1 MDNIAVLWVFIH
13 SFNKYEEKTMLL
25 ESINTQFCKLLKEK
39 INNKSTFD
47 AWFKD
52 TSIIKVEQD
61 KAVISVPNSFAK
73 KLLTKSYYPIINE
86 AVNTV
91 FSKELYL
98 EFVEKSS
105 EEYDK
110 IVDRSKAQHLS
121 KSNLNPK
128 YIFEDFI
135 VGENNRFAHAASLAV
150 AENPARLYNP
160 LYIYGGVGLG
170 KTHLMHAIGHHYL
183 ELNPKANVLYVS
195 SETFTNDLINSL
207 KDGKIE
213 QFRNKYRNIDLL
225 LIDDIQFLE
234 NKEKTQDEFF
244 HTFNTLKDANKQI
257 VISSDEPPAKL
268 KIEERL
274 TSRFNWGLSTDIGQP
289 DFETRVAILRK
300 KAKLDGI
307 VLDEKVYSM
316 IASKITSNIRE
327 LEGSLLRVDAYV
339 TLNNVSKEEITEE
352 FIDETLKDITSKQ
365 LGMRINDQSIKKAVA
380 TFYGISVDEM
390 VSRRRSRNIAFP
402 RQIAMYLIREMTD
415 FSLPKIGKTFGG
427 KDHTTVMH
435 ACDKI
440 AISIATNPE
449 VKQVVN
455 QIKESL
461 ETGKF

>member
-1 MDNIAVLWVFIH
+1 MTF
-13 SFNKYEEKTMLL
+13 
-25 ESINTQFCKLLKEK
+25 ESINEQFSALLKEK
-39 INNKSTFD
+39 IQDKSTYE
-47 AWFKD
+47 AWFKEL
-52 TSIIKVEQD
+52 SIVNMDD
-61 KAVISVPNSFAK
+61 KKAYISVKNTFAK
-73 KLLTKSYYPIINE
+73 KLLTKTYYNLVSEVADVVFNKKLNLVFIENDSNELEKITYRVKPANFIN
-86 AVNTV
+86 N
-91 FSKELYL
+91 
-98 EFVEKSS
+98 
-105 EEYDK
+105 
-110 IVDRSKAQHLS
+110 
-121 KSNLNPK
+121 NLNPK
-128 YIFEDFI
+128 YIFDDFV

-150 AENPARLYNP
+150 AENPSKVYNP
-160 LYIYGGVGLG
+160 LFIYGGVGLG
-170 KTHLMHAIGHHYL
+170 KTHLMHAIGHHFL
-183 ELNPKANVLYVS
+183 EKNPKDKVLYVS

-213 QFRNKYRNIDLL
+213 NFRNKYRNIDLL

-257 VISSDEPPAKL
+257 VISSDEPPTKL

-274 TSRFNWGLSTDIGQP
+274 TSRFSWGLATDIGNP

-300 KAKLDGI
+300 KANLDGI
-307 VLDEKVYSM
+307 RLNDNVYSM
-316 IASKITSNIRE
+316 IASKITTNIRE

-339 TLNNVSKEEITEE
+339 TLNSIDPDDIDEN
-352 FIDETLKDITSKQ
+352 FIDEILKDITNKQ
-365 LGMRINDQSIKKAVA
+365 IKMRVNDQTIKKAVA
-380 TFYGISVDEM
+380 TFYGITIDDL

-415 FSLPKIGKTFGG
+415 LSLPKIGNSFGG

-440 AISIATNPE
+440 AISIHTNPE

>member
-1 MDNIAVLWVFIH
+1 MPF
-13 SFNKYEEKTMLL
+13 
-25 ESINTQFCKLLKEK
+25 ESINYNFTKLLKEK
-39 INNKSTFD
+39 ISNQNTYD
-47 AWFKD
+47 AWFKE
-52 TSIIKVEQD
+52 TNIIKIEYD
-61 KAVISVPNSFAK
+61 KAYISVPNSFAK
-73 KLLTKSYYPIINE
+73 KFLSKSYYHLINE
-86 AVNTV
+86 VVNLACN
-91 FSKELYL
+91 KNLDL
-98 EFVEKSS
+98 EFVENSS
-105 EEYDK
+105 EEYVK
-110 IVDRSKAQHLS
+110 IVNKTKSQNLS
-121 KSNLNPK
+121 TSNLNPK
-128 YIFEDFI
+128 YIFEDFV

-150 AENPARLYNP
+150 AENPAKLYNP

-170 KTHLMHAIGHHYL
+170 KTHLMHAIGHHYQ

-213 QFRNKYRNIDLL
+213 NFRNKYRNIDLL

-300 KAKLDGI
+300 KASLDGI
-307 VLDEKVYSM
+307 KLNDDIYSM

-339 TLNNVSKEEITEE
+339 TLHNIDRKSIDES
-352 FIDETLKDITSKQ
+352 FIDETLKDITNKQ
-365 LGMRINDQSIKKAVA
+365 IKMKLNDQTIKKAVA
-380 TFYGISVDEM
+380 TFYGISVEEM
-390 VSRRRSRNIAFP
+390 ISRRRSRNISFP
-402 RQIAMYLIREMTD
+402 RQIAMYLIRELTD
-415 FSLPKIGKTFGG
+415 FSLPKIGSSFGG

-440 AISIATNPE
+440 AIGIQTNPE
-449 VKQVVN
+449 IKQVVN

>member
-1 MDNIAVLWVFIH
+1 MNAISLKAH
-13 SFNKYEEKTMLL
+13 SSKNMSS
-25 ESINTQFCKLLKEK
+25 ESLSAQSIKPANF
-39 INNKSTFD
+39 INN
-47 AWFKD
+47 
-52 TSIIKVEQD
+52 
-61 KAVISVPNSFAK
+61 
-73 KLLTKSYYPIINE
+73 
-86 AVNTV
+86 
-91 FSKELYL
+91 
-98 EFVEKSS
+98 
-105 EEYDK
+105 
-110 IVDRSKAQHLS
+110 
-121 KSNLNPK
+121 NLNPK
-128 YIFEDFI
+128 YIFDDFV

-150 AENPARLYNP
+150 AENPSKVYNP
-160 LYIYGGVGLG
+160 LFIYGGVGLG
-170 KTHLMHAIGHHYL
+170 KTHLMHAIGHHFL
-183 ELNPKANVLYVS
+183 EKNPKDKVLYVS

-213 QFRNKYRNIDLL
+213 NFRNKYRNIDLL

-257 VISSDEPPAKL
+257 VISSDEPPTKL

-274 TSRFNWGLSTDIGQP
+274 TSRFSWGLATDIGNP

-300 KAKLDGI
+300 KANLDGI
-307 VLDEKVYSM
+307 RLNDNVYSM
-316 IASKITSNIRE
+316 IASKITTNIRE

-339 TLNNVSKEEITEE
+339 TLNSIDPDDIDEN
-352 FIDETLKDITSKQ
+352 FIDEILKDITNKQ
-365 LGMRINDQSIKKAVA
+365 IKMRVNDQTIKKAVA
-380 TFYGISVDEM
+380 TFYGITIDDL

-415 FSLPKIGKTFGG
+415 LSLPKIGNSFGG

-440 AISIATNPE
+440 AISIHTNPE

>member
-1 MDNIAVLWVFIH
+1 MTFETI
-13 SFNKYEEKTMLL
+13 NK
-25 ESINTQFCKLLKEK
+25 QFSSLLKEK
-39 INNKSTFD
+39 VKDKFTYDS
-47 AWFKD
+47 WFKEI
-52 TSIIKVEQD
+52 SIINIDD
-61 KAVISVPNSFAK
+61 KKAYISVKNSFAK
-73 KLLTKSYYPIINE
+73 KLLTKTYYKLVSEVADI
-86 AVNTV
+86 V
-91 FSKELYL
+91 FNKKLNLVFIEND
-98 EFVEKSS
+98 SS
-105 EEYDK
+105 EIEK
-110 IVDRSKAQHLS
+110 ITYRVKAS
-121 KSNLNPK
+121 NFTNNNLNPK
-128 YIFEDFI
+128 YIFDDFV

-150 AENPARLYNP
+150 AENPSKIYNP
-160 LYIYGGVGLG
+160 LFIYGGVGLG

-183 ELNPKANVLYVS
+183 EKNPKAKVLYVS

-213 QFRNKYRNIDLL
+213 AFRNKYRTIDLL

-257 VISSDEPPAKL
+257 VISSDEPPIKL
-268 KIEERL
+268 NIEERL

-300 KAKLDGI
+300 KANLEGI
-307 VLDEKVYSM
+307 VLNDKVYSL
-316 IASKITSNIRE
+316 IASKVTSNIRE
-327 LEGSLLRVDAYV
+327 LEGSLLRVDAYI
-339 TLNNVSKEEITEE
+339 TLNNIDKGDIDER
-352 FIDETLKDITSKQ
+352 FIDDTLKDITNKQ
-365 LGMRINDQSIKKAVA
+365 ISMRINDLSIKKAVA
-380 TFYGISVDEM
+380 TFYGITIDEL

-415 FSLPKIGKTFGG
+415 FSLPKIGNSFGG

-440 AISIATNPE
+440 AICIETNPE

-455 QIKESL
+455 QIRESL